1 LPFAALLSDSWQSLG
16 FKLKLKLK
24 LTLTLTIAS
33 TALLC
38 LRKNRTAV
46 HGAVFSNEILS
57 W

>member
-16 FKLKLKLK
+16 FKLKLKLA
-24 LTLTLTIAS
+24 IASTS

-38 LRKNRTAV
+38 LRKIRTAV